1 MHNAIDQARY
11 DQIRFKAKQDL
22 DNDGVSSKDE
32 VIYKGNIKNV
42 ENNLED
48 SDILI
53 NFKRTL
59 KVKNRINFYR
69 WDRQKLSGGKTKN
82 TRN

>member
-1 MHNAIDQARY
+1 M
-11 DQIRFKAKQDL
+11 IRFKVKQDL

-32 VIYKGNIKNV
+32 VIYKSNIKNV
-42 ENNLED
+42 EKNLED
-48 SDILI
+48 ADVLI
-53 NFKRTL
+53 NLERTI

-69 WDRQKLSGGKTKN
+69 WDRQKLSGSKTKN

>member
-1 MHNAIDQARY
+1 M
-11 DQIRFKAKQDL
+11 IRFKAKQDL

-48 SDILI
+48 ADVLI
-53 NFKRTL
+53 NFERIIKA
-59 KVKNRINFYR
+59 KNRINFYR
-69 WDRQKLSGGKTKN
+69 RDHQKLSGGKTQN